1 MGPTHFWISLLF
13 LSAVSSSKFLSPNFF
28 YFGPIDV
35 LTIVAEG
42 FIVVLKTSKTS
53 QVSFSASF
61 DPSSWPSLLLLRFRT
76 ICKYIRFRYIYN
88 NIVCSPLVHLN
99 FSKFQFCEFLER
111 EYSSKLFWLLST
123 SPTLISFK
131 YLFYSG
137 NISVS
142 LPLLSTT
149 ILFASLLNLPYV
161 YIIFCIISFLQNF
174 SIGFRIL
181 LIIINYII
189 KIYLLLTW
197 SLLLRHSDIL

>member
-1 MGPTHFWISLLF
+1 MYWRSLLKASLLSWRPRRRLRCPSVPLLTHPLDLLF
-13 LSAVSSSKFLSPNFF
+13 CSFAFELSANI
-28 YFGPIDV
+28 FGLD
-35 LTIVAEG
+35 
-42 FIVVLKTSKTS
+42 
-53 QVSFSASF
+53 
-61 DPSSWPSLLLLRFRT
+61 
-76 ICKYIRFRYIYN
+76 IYN

-131 YLFYSG
+131 YLFYSE

-142 LPLLSTT
+142 LPLLPTT

-161 YIIFCIISFLQNF
+161 YIIFCINSFPQKL

-197 SLLLRHSDIL
+197 SLLLRRSDIL